1 VVAVLRYWGI
11 AENILEKLSNVE
23 KTPVLGGGKPVG
35 SMQALPIER

>member
-1 VVAVLRYWGI
+1 
-11 AENILEKLSNVE
+11 LSHLE